1 MNKMLA
7 LFTMV
12 LATASHAWKI
22 EGVVQNMSGSPLQ
35 GVSVA
40 LIEPNPTSSP
50 FITGADGAF
59 QIGVTSAIKGN
70 HVSLHR
76 SYSLDGNH
84 LILRSP
90 SDELLD
96 VSIFNPSGALLLQKT
111 VQIQA
116 GSARL
121 VLPAEMASSVKFIQ
135 MRSMGV
141 NAESGKKLALMG
153 TQTASFNFKLDGYAD
168 TTYAMSTDY
177 ETNVIVKMRKIESQP
192 TQCPAQAI
200 GAGDKPRK
208 VKVGGVERDYI
219 LRIPKNYNATKATP
233 LVLDFHG
240 IGGNVSDQAGQT
252 VYKNLYEQE
261 GLISAFGQGEPSPMN
276 NARGWNYGPCCT
288 DADDVG
294 YAKAIVEDVK
304 SIACVNPKRVYAVG
318 FSNGGGMS
326 HQLAC
331 EAADVFAAVAPA
343 AFDLSTQH
351 ETTCVPSRP
360 ISVMIFRGT
369 DDYLVTYAGGYSDIV
384 PGKPIT
390 FLGAVNGFK
399 KWGSIN
405 KCTGE
410 PSAADANGC
419 STYSNCAGGVSVT
432 LCTQQGG
439 QHNPNN
445 ANPSVGW
452 SFLKKYTL
460 P

>member
-1 MNKMLA
+1 MNRMLA
-7 LFTMV
+7 LLTMV
-12 LATASHAWKI
+12 LATASHAWMI
-22 EGVVQNMSGSPLQ
+22 NGVVQNTSGSPLQ
-35 GVSVA
+35 GVSVKVVDS
-40 LIEPNPTSSP
+40 TSYSP
-50 FITGADGAF
+50 VVTGADGSFKFGA
-59 QIGVTSAIKGN
+59 TTAIKEN
-70 HVSLHR
+70 HVALNR
-76 SYSLDGNH
+76 SYSLQGND

-90 SDELLD
+90 ADELLD
-96 VSIFNPSGALLLQKT
+96 VSIFNPSGALLLQQN

-121 VLPAEMASSVKFIQ
+121 VLPVEMASAVKFIQ

-141 NAESGKKLALMG
+141 KAESGKKLALMG
-153 TQTASFNFKLDGYAD
+153 TQTASLGFKLDGYAD
-168 TTYAMSTDY
+168 TTYKMSAEVED
-177 ETNVIVKMRKIESQP
+177 NVIVKMRKIESQP

-200 GAGDKPRK
+200 GAGDQPRK
-208 VKVGGVERDYI
+208 VKVGGVERKYI
-219 LRIPKNYNATKATP
+219 LRIPKNYNATKSTP

-240 IGGNVSDQAGQT
+240 IGGDASGQAGST

-261 GLISAFGQGEPSPMN
+261 GLISAFGEGVPSKMN
-276 NARGWNYGPCCT
+276 NANGWNYGPCCT

-304 SIACVNPKRVYAVG
+304 SVACVDPKRVYAVG

-360 ISVMIFRGT
+360 ISVMIFRGRN
-369 DDYLVTYAGGYSDIV
+369 DNLVKYLGGYSDLV

-390 FLGAVNGFK
+390 FLGAVPGFK
-399 KWGSIN
+399 QWGKIN

-410 PSAADANGC
+410 PSAEDAKGC
-419 STYSNCAGGVSVT
+419 STYSTCAGGVQVT
-432 LCTQQGG
+432 LCSTSGG
-439 QHNPNN
+439 HEPGN
-445 ANPSVGW
+445 ANPTDGW
-452 SFLKKYTL
+452 NFLKKYTL